1 MIQEETIF
9 TRYNVDVAHTRHVA
23 DLALTLFDTLYDA
36 YDLPSKTRDLIEIG
50 ALLHDVGLSTDE
62 ARHHIVGRDIV
73 LSSDVTGMDEDKR
86 AIVACMVA
94 FHRKKVRPESE
105 PSYLRLGKKQRRIA
119 LHLAALLRIADGLD
133 YSHTQSTRIST
144 CTVKN
149 DEVVLHIY
157 GPNAEQDGKRAMQ
170 KADLWRKT
178 LNGKIR
184 VARKSNDTTPATPS
198 SDSDAAPAA
207 ASDIPLHGNGVQPDT
222 QVQELAV
229 PAVDE
234 TRWVEVV
241 QPPSDDHA
249 LAEMGRRL
257 MRYHVQKLLTRE
269 RDARADKDIEAVHE
283 MRVATRRLRALLP
296 VMEFVAPPEQ
306 ARYFRKGL
314 RRIARSLA
322 GVRDCDVFLQQVQH
336 YQAALP
342 KDEQKALKP
351 LPDAILRERES
362 ARAHM
367 LIELDSRRY
376 EQFKREFAVF
386 MTDTAEEWNTD
397 MRVCDVAGSMIWK
410 RYEELRAFESRIDM
424 DNLVENDD
432 VALHNARIAGK
443 RLRYVLE
450 LFSENLADRV
460 KPALEPLLKLQEC
473 LGIIQDIAVA
483 KAFVATISAEGA
495 EKAALD
501 AYDAA
506 RDAERLQELAKFPG
520 LWRSMMGNTYRRS
533 LMEFIIRL

>member
-9 TRYNVDVAHTRHVA
+9 TRYQVDVAHTRHVA
-23 DLALTLFDTLYDA
+23 DLALTLFDALHDA
-36 YDLPSKTRDLIEIG
+36 YDLPGKTRDLMEIG

-73 LSSDVTGMDEDKR
+73 LSSDLTGMDEDKR

-105 PSYLRLGKKQRRIA
+105 PSYLRLGKKQRRVA

-133 YSHTQSTRIST
+133 YSHTQTTRITT

-149 DEVVLHIY
+149 DEVILHIS
-157 GPNAEQDGKRAMQ
+157 GPNAEEDGTRAMQ
-170 KADLWRKT
+170 KADLWCKT
-178 LNGKIR
+178 LNSKIR
-184 VARKSNDTTPATPS
+184 VARKSDETDPATTS
-198 SDSDAAPAA
+198 SDSDAALA
-207 ASDIPLHGNGVQPDT
+207 ASDVALNGNSVQSAAES
-222 QVQELAV
+222 QAV
-229 PAVDE
+229 AAPAVDE
-234 TRWVEVV
+234 TRWVDIV
-241 QPPSDDHA
+241 QPPSDDHT

-257 MRYHVQKLLTRE
+257 MRQHTQKLLIRE
-269 RDARADKDIEAVHE
+269 RDARADKDIEAVHD

-342 KDEQKALKP
+342 EDQQQALKP
-351 LPDAILRERES
+351 LPQTIQRERET

-386 MTDTAEEWNTD
+386 MTDTAEDWNTD
-397 MRVCDVAGSMIWK
+397 TRVCDVAGSMIWK
-410 RYEELRAFESRIDM
+410 HYEELRAFESRIDL

-432 VALHNARIAGK
+432 VELHNARIAGK
-443 RLRYVLE
+443 RLRYMLE
-450 LFSENLADRV
+450 LFADNLEDRV

-483 KAFVATISAEGA
+483 KAFVTTITAE
-495 EKAALD
+495 ETQKAALD
-501 AYDAA
+501 AYVAA
-506 RDAERLQELAKFPG
+506 RDAERLQELEKFPG
-520 LWRSMMGNTYRRS
+520 LWRSMMGNTYRRN